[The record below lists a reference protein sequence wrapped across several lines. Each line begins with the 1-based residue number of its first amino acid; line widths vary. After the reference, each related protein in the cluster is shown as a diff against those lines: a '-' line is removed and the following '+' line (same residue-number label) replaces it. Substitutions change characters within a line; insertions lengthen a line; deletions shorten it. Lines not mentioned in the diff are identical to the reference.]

1 MKADQTMQ
9 ESGFFHILSLEIKSR
24 GSVNPCSIRT
34 FVSGQAQQIFF
45 VGLACEFVVDASFP
59 DVPAFNQ
66 ENSPIE
72 FESLLVSI

>member
-1 MKADQTMQ
+1 MKADQTMR
-9 ESGFFHILSLEIKSR
+9 ESGFFHILSLEIKPR
-24 GSVNPCSIRT
+24 GVNPCSIRT